1 MSSYSLRNDTLIE
14 IATFLV
20 RRWSENDEITV
31 EFSNKKTNETRMKEN
46 RVILIPFLDY
56 NGDEFGRYRQFRT
69 ATWYEAMRINHCNK
83 ILSND
88 HAFGFILNT
97 IERRRIELLGRKI
110 WRGMDNELI
119 FNYTWQWIYR
129 SLLNNVLGKARIVEA
144 FYQYFLFGDIKG
156 EIQPSHFEKVKK
168 AVEYAKTILDKSL
181 ENDYGTDWIE
191 KSIPKIL
198 TMLDID
204 PLITIPLSVPLKGP
218 GMLVQP
224 QDFEKAVQKIV
235 KNLESELG
243 KLDPK
248 NAIEGKEIS
257 QEFSLIKDE
266 NKKNENKG
274 LIPEKIGIQIPDSTN
289 VDETKIYD
297 QDLISNLK
305 NKFRE
310 WKTGWKEQH
319 MREGDEFDEEAYI
332 EGHENPFFTDVKKA
346 IKSRIV
352 ILLDHSSS
360 ITDQQTEYKKTT
372 IALCEVL
379 AYLKVNFSVY
389 AFNTVDRQ
397 VVCWLVKPEDMK
409 WNNSAAKRL
418 AQISANGG
426 TPLAEVYDRM
436 LPVLASKKP
445 DIFLTL
451 SDGEPS
457 DPNAL
462 KMVLKSYKNLGV
474 KMTAI
479 GVGRDTFSATT
490 IANNLKYLGYEKVLA
505 VSRLP
510 DIPNRVLSILSEY

>member
-1 MSSYSLRNDTLIE
+1 
-14 IATFLV
+14 
-20 RRWSENDEITV
+20 
-31 EFSNKKTNETRMKEN
+31 
-46 RVILIPFLDY
+46 
-56 NGDEFGRYRQFRT
+56 
-69 ATWYEAMRINHCNK
+69 MR
-83 ILSND
+83 L
-88 HAFGFILNT
+88 
-97 IERRRIELLGRKI
+97 
-110 WRGMDNELI
+110 
-119 FNYTWQWIYR
+119 
-129 SLLNNVLGKARIVEA
+129 
-144 FYQYFLFGDIKG
+144 
-156 EIQPSHFEKVKK
+156 
-168 AVEYAKTILDKSL
+168 
-181 ENDYGTDWIE
+181 
-191 KSIPKIL
+191 
-198 TMLDID
+198 
-204 PLITIPLSVPLKGP
+204 
-218 GMLVQP
+218 
-224 QDFEKAVQKIV
+224 
-235 KNLESELG
+235 
-243 KLDPK
+243 
-248 NAIEGKEIS
+248 
-257 QEFSLIKDE
+257 
-266 NKKNENKG
+266 
-274 LIPEKIGIQIPDSTN
+274 
-289 VDETKIYD
+289 
-297 QDLISNLK
+297 
-305 NKFRE
+305 
-310 WKTGWKEQH
+310 
-319 MREGDEFDEEAYI
+319 GDEFDEEAYI

-372 IALCEVL
+372 IGLCEVL

-436 LPVLASKKP
+436 LPVLSSKKP

-510 DIPNRVLSILSEY
+510 DIPNRVLSILSDY